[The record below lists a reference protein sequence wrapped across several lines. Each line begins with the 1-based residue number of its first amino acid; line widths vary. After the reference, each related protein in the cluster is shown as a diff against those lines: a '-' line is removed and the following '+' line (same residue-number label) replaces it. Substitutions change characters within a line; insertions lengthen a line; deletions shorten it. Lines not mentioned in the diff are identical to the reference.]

1 MHRQNIARGESMQIS
16 WTGRALSLRNATT
29 YSNLCRYFMLR
40 VWRSFIPSTFCNP
53 LMNSD
58 CGMRERKKI
67 GRLTWGWTLRVI
79 CNWMGGC
86 MQFLSRRF
94 SVVNLPQITIK
105 LNCFYRKNIFPCHW
119 GCLEV
124 KLQNDLVVETGNIVL
139 HSSIVSV
146 LANLTW

>member
-1 MHRQNIARGESMQIS
+1 
-16 WTGRALSLRNATT
+16 
-29 YSNLCRYFMLR
+29 
-40 VWRSFIPSTFCNP
+40 
-53 LMNSD
+53 
-58 CGMRERKKI
+58 
-67 GRLTWGWTLRVI
+67 
-79 CNWMGGC
+79 

-146 LANLTW
+146 LANLT